1 MASKEEEGRLVAGA
15 LSWAVTMPVPL
26 PHGAVGTHETL
37 ELDSSFTSLFPE
49 LEAGWGAASQLADLP
64 FLP

>member
-1 MASKEEEGRLVAGA
+1 MASREEEGGLVAGA

-26 PHGAVGTHETL
+26 PYGAVGTHEML
-37 ELDSSFTSLFPE
+37 ELNSSFTSLFPE

>member
-1 MASKEEEGRLVAGA
+1 MASKEEEGGLVAGA
-15 LSWAVTMPVPL
+15 LSWAVTTPVPL
-26 PHGAVGTHETL
+26 PHGAVGTRETL